1 MAPMRTASPTSL
13 RRRWLFRLAASV
25 AILAV
30 LFALVPF
37 RQTWQAIHGLPVG
50 LWELVLAGY
59 LGVHLLGVL
68 KYRMVLNAAG
78 AGLGLRSA
86 LRCYATGLFGVLF
99 LPSVVGGDVLR
110 AGLALRLARNPT
122 AVVLGS
128 VLDRFIDM
136 LSLGVLALVGVA
148 VSGHAAIRLGSPRVL
163 AGALLG
169 ATLAAVFAWQFLGW
183 LGRRSFAAR
192 RRLVRLRRA
201 WRTCLHRP
209 VQIAAAWMLSLGAQC
224 GFLGLAALLAAG
236 CGLKL
241 PWQAWVF
248 AWPLAK
254 LSALVPLTQGGI
266 GVREA
271 ALVALLLPFGAPASL
286 VMAAGLA
293 WETVVV
299 AGGLLSG
306 AAVLWIGRGR
316 PLPGELTAPLPAP
329 PASMLFG

>member
-1 MAPMRTASPTSL
+1 MAPMRAPAPASL

-25 AILAV
+25 AILAA
-30 LFALVPF
+30 LFAVVPF
-37 RQTWQAIHGLPVG
+37 RQTWQAIHSLPAG
-50 LWELVLAGY
+50 LWEMILAGY

-68 KYRMVLNAAG
+68 KYRMVLNTAG
-78 AGLGLRSA
+78 AGIGFRGA

-122 AVVLGS
+122 GVVLGS
-128 VLDRFIDM
+128 VVDRFIDVI
-136 LSLGVLALVGVA
+136 SLGVLTLVGLVVA
-148 VSGHAAIRLGSPRVL
+148 RPAAVGL
-163 AGALLG
+163 ASARAIGAALLAIVLTAMLG
-169 ATLAAVFAWQFLGW
+169 WQSLRW
-183 LGRRSFAAR
+183 LGRRSFVMR

-201 WRTCLHRP
+201 WRTCLDRP
-209 VQIAAAWMLSLGAQC
+209 VQLGAAWLLSLAAQS
-224 GFLGLAALLAAG
+224 GFLALAAWLAAG

-271 ALVALLLPFGAPASL
+271 ALVALLLPFGAPATL

-293 WETVVV
+293 WETVVI
-299 AGGLLSG
+299 AGALLSG
-306 AAVLWIGRGR
+306 AAALLVGRGR
-316 PLPGELTAPLPAP
+316 PLPGELASPLPAP
-329 PASMLFG
+329 PASTLFG